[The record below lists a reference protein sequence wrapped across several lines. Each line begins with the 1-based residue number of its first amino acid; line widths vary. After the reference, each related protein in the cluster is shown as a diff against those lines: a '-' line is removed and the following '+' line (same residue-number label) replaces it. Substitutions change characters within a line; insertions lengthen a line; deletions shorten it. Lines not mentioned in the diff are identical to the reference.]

1 MSDSHST
8 TDVALIG
15 GQGHEPRAVR
25 GSRRNI
31 LGIIGPALMVS
42 VGYMDPGNWATDLE
56 GGARFGYSLL
66 WVLLVSNAIALL
78 LQGLSARLG
87 IVSGLDLASGCR
99 ERYPAGLANALWGLA
114 EIAII
119 ACDLAEL
126 LGSAVAL
133 KLLFGLPLAMGA
145 ALTSL
150 DVLLIL
156 ALERRGKRRIEAVVL
171 SLLITIA
178 VCMLIEL
185 CFAAPSGRAVVSGF
199 VPHLNSGSLYVAIG
213 ILGATVMPHN
223 LYLHSGLSAQAAP
236 KDQARA
242 LRNSN
247 LTTTVALNV
256 AMLVNAAIL
265 IVAAAAFHGRGLE
278 TVTLEDAHRL
288 LAPLL
293 GSALAPI
300 LFAVALLC
308 AGQSASI
315 SGTLAGQ
322 YVMEGF
328 WRVRISPALRRLI
341 TRTLALVPALLTLLI
356 MGEGSVM
363 SMLVASQV
371 VLSLQLPFAVVPLI
385 RLTSS
390 TAVLGE
396 RVISARTRALAI
408 ASAIVIVGANTALVL
423 GLIAELRQ
431 SAPAAA
437 VLLMVA
443 GSAAL
448 LLLVFV
454 ARAPLRGTSVSTPQA
469 LIERIQV

>member
-1 MSDSHST
+1 M
-8 TDVALIG
+8 
-15 GQGHEPRAVR
+15 
-25 GSRRNI
+25 
-31 LGIIGPALMVS
+31 IGPAVLVS

-66 WVLLVSNAIALL
+66 WVLLVSNGIALL

-99 ERYPAGLANALWGLA
+99 DSYPTGLANALWALA

-133 KLLFGLPLAMGA
+133 KLLFGLPLAVGA

-178 VCMLIEL
+178 VCMLVEL
-185 CFAAPSGRAVVSGF
+185 CFAAPSGSAILSGF

-223 LYLHSGLSAQAAP
+223 LYLHSGLSAQVAP
-236 KDQARA
+236 ESQASA
-242 LRNSN
+242 LRTST
-247 LTTTVALNV
+247 LTTAFALNI
-256 AMLVNAAIL
+256 ALLVNGAIL

-278 TVTLEDAHRL
+278 AITLEDAHRL

-328 WRVRISPALRRLI
+328 WRVRIAPAQRRLI
-341 TRTLALVPALLTLLI
+341 TRTLALVPALITLLI

-371 VLSLQLPFAVVPLI
+371 VLSLQLPFAVIPLI

-390 TAVLGE
+390 PAVLGE

-408 ASAIVIVGANTALVL
+408 ASAVVIVAANTALVL
-423 GLIAELRQ
+423 GLIAELRH

-437 VLLMVA
+437 MLLTAA
-443 GSAAL
+443 GSGAL

-454 ARAPLRGTSVSTPQA
+454 ATVPLREVGLATPQR
-469 LIERIQV
+469 LVERSQA